1 MADDRV
7 NPSTEGF
14 SNSDRDRSELV
25 RQKLYTAVVADSL
38 DQIGVRNQAMREYLR
53 PVYPC
58 PAFCG
63 WARTIACS
71 DVYHVPPE
79 PYAMEIEAIDSILP
93 GEVVVVSTQQSRR
106 NAPWG
111 ELLSTAA
118 KARGA
123 HGAVIDG
130 LVRDIRKIEELGF
143 PVLASGIKPVDSM
156 GRGIVTGYN
165 LPVECGEVLVNPGDF
180 VFADFDGVVVIP
192 RNHVDEVLQLALN
205 KATRENSSR
214 AELMEGAYLRDVY
227 RKYGVL

>member
-1 MADDRV
+1 MKDETHPRTVELSRADQDLC
-7 NPSTEGF
+7 TLAE
-14 SNSDRDRSELV
+14 E
-25 RQKLYTAVVADSL
+25 KLYTAVVSDAL
-38 DQIGVRNQAMREYLR
+38 DQVGARNQAMREYLR

-58 PAFCG
+58 KAFCG

-71 DVYHVPPE
+71 DVYHIPPD

-93 GEVVVVSTQQSRR
+93 GEVVVVSTQQSKR

-123 HGAVIDG
+123 RGAVIDG
-130 LVRDIRKIEELGF
+130 LVRDVQKIEELGF
-143 PVLASGIKPVDSM
+143 PVLAAGIKPVDSM

-165 LPVECGEVLVNPGDF
+165 VPVECGEVLVNPGDF
-180 VFADFDGVVVIP
+180 VLADVDGIVVVP
-192 RNHVDEVLQLALN
+192 KALVEEVVNLALS
-205 KATRENSSR
+205 KASREDSSR
-214 AELMEGAYLRDVY
+214 AELMGGAYLRDVY